1 MDSQKRP
8 FAFLMM
14 LTLAL
19 GVSAVG
25 CPCVRNA
32 VNSNETIRWWLFS
45 NFAASKIC
53 PEMLKRGVPLKLAVL
68 GPSSVGHYFPQQ
80 CAVRIDDNTHTMV
93 MDVTGSGYVVLP
105 VTRRVGFYCGVSVEF
120 RPDFRLEED
129 ATYVWGR
136 YNRVLAPP
144 DLRLLG
150 VENPVVSLATQ
161 TPLGNVA
168 TLLGQG
174 VVQSEL
180 ARGFTVVRLDDGD
193 DFTLGIL
200 NPPDRPK
207 RQFASSSDHTL
218 LGSDAVEIHAASR
231 VYLGPFEV
239 ASNGAALFTKLRV
252 AGAPLDYFIVDRALG
267 DAWRQPY
274 QAALPIAAPPGQP
287 LAYGQ
292 AQAGDVSRSFP
303 LAPGSY
309 YLVVENRA
317 PAPAAILGMSMPFEA
332 MSQLSYSVEVGDK

>member
-1 MDSQKRP
+1 
-8 FAFLMM
+8 MM

-19 GVSAVG
+19 AVSAVG
-25 CPCVRNA
+25 CPCVRSA

-68 GPSSVGHYFPQQ
+68 GPSSIGRFFPQQ
-80 CAVRIDDNTHTMV
+80 CAVRIDDNTRTMV
-93 MDVTGSGYVVLP
+93 MDATGTGYVVLP
-105 VTRRVGFYCGVSVEF
+105 LTRRVGFYCGVSVEF

-144 DLRLLG
+144 DLRILG
-150 VENPVVSLATQ
+150 VENPVVSLATR
-161 TPLGNVA
+161 TPIGDVA

-174 VVQSEL
+174 VVESEL

-200 NPPDRPK
+200 MPPDRPK
-207 RQFASSSDHTL
+207 RQFASGSDRTV
-218 LGSDAVEIHAASR
+218 LGSDAIELHAASR
-231 VYLGPFEV
+231 DYLGPFEV
-239 ASNGAALFTKLRV
+239 AQNGAALYVKLRV
-252 AGAPLDYFIVDRALG
+252 AGAPVDYFIVDRGLG

-274 QAALPIAAPPGQP
+274 QAAFPIGPPPGQP
-287 LAYGQ
+287 IAYGQ
-292 AQAGDVSRSFP
+292 AQSGDVTRAFAV
-303 LAPGSY
+303 APGSY

-317 PAPAAILGMSMPFEA
+317 PAPAAILGMPMPFEQ
-332 MSQLSYSVEVGDK
+332 MTHVSYAVELGDR